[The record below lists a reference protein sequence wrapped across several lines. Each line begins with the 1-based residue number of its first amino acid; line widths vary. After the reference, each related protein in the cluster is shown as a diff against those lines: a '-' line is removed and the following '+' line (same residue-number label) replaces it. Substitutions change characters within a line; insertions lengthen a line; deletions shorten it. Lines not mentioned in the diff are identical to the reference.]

1 MDVRSAAKRRAPHR
15 SESEPAKR
23 SNARLHGRNSTWHE
37 GSGELVDAK
46 ETRLG
51 AERSFERVA
60 GMVAAAAAR
69 TDNGSALDWEYRL
82 AVQRRRSQRL
92 QGRLHRGA
100 LSGRDGTGRLRGRT
114 RCILIRGLCCWL
126 ARGLPRWFQQWY
138 GIVWLE
144 RWAPEGAHGRFRA
157 TGWMLGWLSGRAV
170 RGPSVGLESMSRL
183 VRGRRGRMRRIT
195 RFGCR
200 NSGRLCRRYRARLMC
215 WVCERWDR
223 RMARWHS
230 KRLCGRRSIRLLVRP
245 GEVRW
250 DGTAPGLRVRRWGWL

>member
-37 GSGELVDAK
+37 GSGELVAAK

-82 AVQRRRSQRL
+82 AVQRRRRRSQRL

-100 LSGRDGTGRLRGRT
+100 LSGRDGAVART
-114 RCILIRGLCCWL
+114 DAVYIDLWAVLL
-126 ARGLPRWFQQWY
+126 AGQRAASLASAMVWY
-138 GIVWLE
+138 GMF
-144 RWAPEGAHGRFRA
+144 GAMG
-157 TGWMLGWLSGRAV
+157 S
-170 RGPSVGLESMSRL
+170 
-183 VRGRRGRMRRIT
+183 
-195 RFGCR
+195 
-200 NSGRLCRRYRARLMC
+200 
-215 WVCERWDR
+215 
-223 RMARWHS
+223 
-230 KRLCGRRSIRLLVRP
+230 
-245 GEVRW
+245 
-250 DGTAPGLRVRRWGWL
+250 